1 MEKVLGL
8 IMAGGESKRLSTL
21 TAERAKPA
29 VPFGGKYRIIDF
41 TLSNCA
47 HSGLYNV
54 ALLTQFNP
62 GSLVQHVGG
71 GGAWNMERAAGG
83 LRLLHPFTSRTRRS
97 WYRGTADAVY
107 QNRSYVEDQ
116 PVDEVLILSGDQ
128 IYTMNYERMVRFHRE
143 KAADI
148 TIGLTRVPMEDAS
161 RFGIVSVD
169 RQGKVIDFTEKPAK
183 PKSNLISMGIYIF
196 KKDLLLQILGE
207 DTNRK
212 RTEHDFGRDILP
224 GIVKNYKVFGYRYNG
239 YYRDVGT
246 VVAYWQT
253 NMDML
258 TDPPKLNLFTD
269 QYRVQTALSNQNMPP
284 VKFGP
289 FAQVSNSIISDGA
302 VISGKVHNS
311 VISPGVYIEEGTEV
325 YDSIIFNDSVVKKGA
340 IINYCILDKQVT
352 INEQAQV
359 GWGDDFTPNQEQ
371 PEYLHTGIT
380 LIGKRAKIPE
390 RIKIGRNCRVAPRT
404 QISSFTDNTV
414 PSGSTIYPKRRR
426 Q

>member
-128 IYTMNYERMVRFHRE
+128 IYTMNYERMVHFHRE

-212 RTEHDFGRDILP
+212 RTEHDFGKDILP
-224 GIVKNYKVFGYRYNG
+224 GIVRNYKVFGYRYSG

-302 VISGKVHNS
+302 VINGKVHNS
-311 VISPGVYIEEGTEV
+311 VISPGVYIEEGAEV
-325 YDSIIFNDSVVKKGA
+325 SDSIIFNDSVVKKGT

-352 INEQAQV
+352 VNEQAQI
-359 GWGDDFTPNQEQ
+359 GWSDDFTPNQEQ

-404 QISSFTDNTV
+404 QMSSFTDTTV
-414 PSGSTIYPKRRR
+414 PSGSTVYPKRRR
-426 Q
+426 